1 MVPIK
6 GPAVPVPDDAI
17 MASCV
22 GTAFCAALQCTCL
35 GLFGLLYLIYKD
47 TMYRSFTPELFWS
60 NTSIVD
66 HLSFELVLRQST
78 YCC

>member
-22 GTAFCAALQCTCL
+22 GTAFCAAFAVHLL
-35 GLFGLLYLIYKD
+35 GIVWASRLIYKD

-66 HLSFELVLRQST
+66 YLFL
-78 YCC
+78 